1 MAQND
6 SRTGAQVFDPPPGLV
21 KSATIKAVDKKSFSI
36 SLTEKSAIKGNT
48 SKTDTI
54 PAVYPLIDSTG
65 MFIGSLPA
73 KNTTITVEQELG
85 GRYHFLAFEPENTD
99 LIPDL
104 LPGQLLIQSTPRSKV
119 LLDSDA
125 HIRIGSDVN
134 NLHIFAGSKN
144 FLDSN
149 LITSNFENE
158 NHFTQAFREV
168 GGVVKRDIKPNPFA
182 ASASGKTKLED
193 DTYYIG
199 PDAKVIGMDPSAT
212 ANDISAG
219 PTKNPALVEH
229 RELVYEFQYKSNVLD
244 DATEANRYT
253 PKPPGTIAY
262 TTPDRRSSRFDTMS
276 LSLVAPNFLMEEVKG
291 TVVDVFGNIL
301 DLNRMPL
308 PIGLSPTT
316 TLRTNGT
323 VVTTDAKQSYMNIRA
338 LERKGIAYHFEIN
351 ARKDPNPK
359 NQGSDLGINDD
370 NYNAKLQRSRF
381 YFDVDKEGQFKLNVP
396 ASSESGNVPLLTRPE
411 NYSNFGTTDSTDGN
425 VNRNQTWF
433 LGTSGQPVSQDIFV
447 DSFAAPATSASAG
460 FAGFGQDFAHGSIK
474 LMDGN
479 TNADAG
485 PQDRISQFVD
495 NSPFNIRH
503 GMAYHD
509 ILATCTLHQNNDA
522 LQQWQLGTAAL
533 PVDTSYIQNLTDLVK
548 TTITVSGDSANA
560 GGRSGQINLDG
571 SLEMNI
577 GANTI
582 DRQSLWL
589 DTAGGIIAN
598 VGRDRNLRSAM
609 VNFDGDVFMQ
619 VGGLGIANPDARF
632 SGDTI
637 PQNGTFD
644 LRIYN
649 GGYCHLFRID
659 KFGISILSPSA
670 INIYSAQDIKI
681 NSDADLSIEAETLL
695 LNGRMVLKAGP
706 SI

>member
-1 MAQND
+1 MGQND
-6 SRTGAQVFDPPPGLV
+6 NRKGAQVFDPPPGLV
-21 KSATIKAVDKKSFSI
+21 KGATIKAADKNTFSI
-36 SLTEKSAIKGNT
+36 LLKDTPGTKGN
-48 SKTDTI
+48 SPKTDTI
-54 PAVYPLIDSTG
+54 PAVYPLIDSAG

-85 GRYHFLAFEPENTD
+85 GQYHFLAFEPENPT
-99 LIPDL
+99 LAPDL
-104 LPGQLLIQSTPRSKV
+104 SPGQLLIQSSNRSKI
-119 LLDSDA
+119 LLDLDS
-125 HIRIGSDVN
+125 HIKIGSDVN

-144 FLDSN
+144 FPDSN

-158 NHFTQAFREV
+158 NHFTQAFREI
-168 GGVVKRDIKPNPFA
+168 GGVVKRDIKPNPLA

-199 PDAKVIGMDPSAT
+199 PSAKIIGMDPSAT

-253 PKPPGTIAY
+253 PKPPGVIAY

-301 DLNRMPL
+301 DINRMPL

-323 VVTTDAKQSYMNIRA
+323 VVTTDAKQSYLNIRA

-351 ARKDPNPK
+351 ARKDPKPT
-359 NQGSDLGINDD
+359 NQGGSLTINDD

-381 YFDVDKEGQFKLNVP
+381 FFDIDKEGQFKINVP
-396 ASSESGNVPLLTRPE
+396 SSSETGNIPLLTRPE
-411 NYSNFGTTDSTDGN
+411 NYSSFATTDSTDGN
-425 VNRNQTWF
+425 VNKNQTWF
-433 LGTSGQPVSQDIFV
+433 VSTSGQPVSQDIFV
-447 DSFAAPATSASAG
+447 DSFAAPATSPSAG
-460 FAGFGQDFAHGSIK
+460 FSGFGQDSPHGSIA
-474 LMDGN
+474 LVDGDSN
-479 TNADAG
+479 GPAG
-485 PQDRISQFVD
+485 PKDRIGST
-495 NSPFNIRH
+495 NIKH
-503 GMAYHD
+503 GMAFHD
-509 ILATCTLHQNNDA
+509 ILTTCSLHQNSST

-533 PVDTSYIQNLTDLVK
+533 PVDTTYIKNLTDLVK
-548 TTITVSGDSANA
+548 TTITVSGAGANA

-577 GANTI
+577 GANTV

-589 DTAGGIIAN
+589 DMAGGMIAN

-619 VGGLGIANPDARF
+619 VGGLGIVNPDARF

-659 KFGISILSPSA
+659 QFGISILSPSA
-670 INIYSAQDIKI
+670 INIYASQDIKI
-681 NSDADLSIEAETLL
+681 NSDADISIEAETLL